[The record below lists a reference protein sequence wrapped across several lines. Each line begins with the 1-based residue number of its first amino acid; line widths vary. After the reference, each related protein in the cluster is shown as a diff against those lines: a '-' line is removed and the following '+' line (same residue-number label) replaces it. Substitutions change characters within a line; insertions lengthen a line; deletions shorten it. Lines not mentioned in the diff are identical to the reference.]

1 MPKSEGGVA
10 MVTWICEA
18 RETYVSRADIKAVSV
33 KQETVEASSAGTL
46 STPPD
51 LARLQANN
59 QLLGEL
65 KVQNVWDTE

>member
-1 MPKSEGGVA
+1 M
-10 MVTWICEA
+10 
-18 RETYVSRADIKAVSV
+18 SRADIKAVSV